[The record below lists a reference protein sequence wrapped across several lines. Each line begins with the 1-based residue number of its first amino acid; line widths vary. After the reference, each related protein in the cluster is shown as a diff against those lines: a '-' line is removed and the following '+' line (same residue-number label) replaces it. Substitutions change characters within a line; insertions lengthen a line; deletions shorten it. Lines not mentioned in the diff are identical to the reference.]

1 MGTALSEQR
10 GARAFEGMTRGRAVY
25 VRADATGIEYE
36 CRPAHPRVR
45 AAGVVESAAVRGPE
59 RQRSTSR
66 PAAGAVDYGRGLRH
80 GSAGTQVSRAPGPSH
95 GRKRSL
101 SGLSAVVATFVIT
114 AGVVAGLDAIAN
126 LRLAQTD
133 SVPTSTDSVQV
144 RRGES
149 LGDVAARVAP
159 EAPVAQVVDRIVEL
173 NAMPGAEVRPGQVL
187 ISPVSY
193 GG

>member
-10 GARAFEGMTRGRAVY
+10 AVRPFEGVTRGRAVH
-25 VRADATGIEYE
+25 VRADAAGIEYVGTSG
-36 CRPAHPRVR
+36 CT
-45 AAGVVESAAVRGPE
+45 

-66 PAAGAVDYGRGLRH
+66 PTNGGVRYDASQRS
-80 GSAGTQVSRAPGPSH
+80 GSAGTQVSRAHGPSH
-95 GRKRSL
+95 GRKTPL
-101 SGLSAVVATFVIT
+101 SGVTAVVATFVVT

-133 SVPTSTDSVQV
+133 SVPAATDTVQV

-159 EAPVAQVVDRIVEL
+159 DAPVAQVVDRIVEL
-173 NAMPGAEVRPGQVL
+173 NALAGAEVRPGQVL
-187 ISPVSY
+187 ISPVSH